1 LPLSLLYYLADAE
14 LDRGGIVRTVLD
26 VAAAM
31 AARGHRVGLA
41 TCSPVDIPDGWSA
54 SQPSGSV
61 PSVIPLQRA
70 VGGIR
75 FTHRSVVRLRELLP
89 AYDVVH
95 FNNLWNPEL
104 VHFARLAR
112 EAQKPYVVT
121 PHGTLDPWSMGQRRG
136 KKRAYLALAGGRLLR
151 GAAALHFT
159 AAVEQSSAE
168 QWVTPQASAVIP
180 NVVDLEA
187 FFPGAAGDDSC
198 AGGGSPPTL
207 LFLSRLHPKKRP
219 ELLISAVAVLR
230 DTDVAVQVAIAG
242 SGEASYVA
250 GLQDLVAG
258 LSLGDRIRF
267 LGTVGGQAK
276 IDLYRSADLFVV
288 PTSQENFGIV
298 FVEALA
304 SALPVVATTGTDIWP
319 ELSGTGGAVICDL
332 DREPQPAVKLAEVI
346 AELLADPA
354 RRRSMAE
361 AGRAGVQE
369 WLDTDRTC
377 AALAAFYQGAIDRS
391 TERYGV

>member
-1 LPLSLLYYLADAE
+1 
-14 LDRGGIVRTVLD
+14 VLD
-26 VAAAM
+26 LAAAM

-41 TCSPVDIPDGWSA
+41 TCSPVDIPAEWISA
-54 SQPSGSV
+54 SE
-61 PSVIPLQRA
+61 PSVIALQRA
-70 VGGIR
+70 PGGLR
-75 FTHRSVVRLRELLP
+75 FTPHSVARLREVL
-89 AYDVVH
+89 ATYDVVH

-104 VHFARLAR
+104 IHFARLAR
-112 EAQKPYVVT
+112 EAAKPYVIT

-159 AAVEQSSAE
+159 ARVEQSSAE
-168 QWVTPQASAVIP
+168 RWVTPRASAVIP

-187 FFPGAAGDDSC
+187 FFPDG
-198 AGGGSPPTL
+198 AGGDARAGEGAPPTL

-219 ELLISAVAVLR
+219 ELLISAAAALR
-230 DTDVAVQVAIAG
+230 DRDVAVQVAIAG
-242 SGEASYVA
+242 SGEATYVA
-250 GLQDLVAG
+250 GLRDLVAG

-267 LGTVGGQAK
+267 LGTVAGQAK

-298 FVEALA
+298 FAEALA

-319 ELSGTGGAVICDL
+319 ELSNTGGAVICDL
-332 DREPQPAVKLAEVI
+332 DGEPQPAVKLAEVI
-346 AELLADPA
+346 AELLADPD

-361 AGRAGVQE
+361 AGRAGVRE
-369 WLDTDRTC
+369 WLDTDTTC
-377 AALAAFYQGAIDRS
+377 AAFAAFYRGAVDRS
-391 TERYGV
+391 AGRYGV